1 MTKEVLQQLN
11 TKLDKIKQLCN
22 ENIISGTDTVPEI
35 KKLVK
40 EIQNE
45 LPLPCSSHCNKC
57 KNGKVFA

>member
-1 MTKEVLQQLN
+1 MTKECLQNLN

-22 ENIISGTDTVPEI
+22 ETIISGKDTVPEI

-45 LPLPCSSHCNKC
+45 LPLPCSSHCNNC